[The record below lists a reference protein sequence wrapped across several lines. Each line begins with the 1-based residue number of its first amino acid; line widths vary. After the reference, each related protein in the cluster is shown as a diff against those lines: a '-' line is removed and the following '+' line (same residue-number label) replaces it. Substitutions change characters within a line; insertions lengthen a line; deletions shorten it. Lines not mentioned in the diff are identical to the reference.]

1 MTDPDLYREIEAEI
15 EKLNDAV
22 GRLRELGEEVGMP
35 AIERNAKRIEGT
47 AETLSDN
54 LPPELTED

>member
-1 MTDPDLYREIEAEI
+1 MTDRDLYREMAAEI

-22 GRLRELGEEVGMP
+22 ARLRELGEEGDLP

-54 LPPELTED
+54 LPPELTEE

>member
-1 MTDPDLYREIEAEI
+1 MTDPDVYHEMAAEI

-22 GRLRELGEEVGMP
+22 ARLQELGEEAGVP

-54 LPPELTED
+54 LPPELTEE